1 MKHIWKVFA
10 DVAVS
15 PESDLTASALFA
27 VFIFVIIAAIVGVI
41 VFFVMKSRKRKAS
54 PAAMQPP
61 AHQMPY
67 AMPTVQSPE
76 RTDQKAQNDR
86 ERS

>member
-27 VFIFVIIAAIVGVI
+27 VFIFVIIAAIVGVMC
-41 VFFVMKSRKRKAS
+41 FL
-54 PAAMQPP
+54 
-61 AHQMPY
+61 
-67 AMPTVQSPE
+67 
-76 RTDQKAQNDR
+76 
-86 ERS
+86 

>member
-54 PAAMQPP
+54 PCRYAA
-61 AHQMPY
+61 AR
-67 AMPTVQSPE
+67 SPNAVRNADGSVA
-76 RTDQKAQNDR
+76 RTH
-86 ERS
+86 RSKSAK